1 MAKFLDFTGLGTFKT
16 KMQEWA
22 NGAFRKKTD
31 KVVSTKCY
39 V

>member
-22 NGAFRKKTD
+22 MVHFERKL
-31 KVVSTKCY
+31 TK
-39 V
+39 